1 MVSKVNP
8 TVDATFSGST
18 PASTNRTP
26 QVGSTP
32 GSAQPG
38 QAMNPGD
45 MHVATPIANGTPG
58 GAVAGLQATEA
69 VTPGMGTS
77 SAAAA
82 DAHGTTPGQGANHG
96 PKGSMGG
103 GK

>member
-1 MVSKVNP
+1 MVSKVTK
-8 TVDATFSGST
+8 TVDPTFSGST

-26 QVGSTP
+26 QMGTTP

-38 QAMNPGD
+38 QAMSPGS
-45 MHVATPIANGTPG
+45 MHVSTPIANGTPG

-69 VTPGMGTS
+69 VTPGMGT
-77 SAAAA
+77 AAAVPGSV
-82 DAHGTTPGQGANHG
+82 HGSTPGIGENFG
-96 PKGSMGG
+96 PKGSTGG

>member
-1 MVSKVNP
+1 MVSKVTK

-18 PASTNRTP
+18 PASSNRTP
-26 QVGSTP
+26 SVGSTP

-38 QAMNPGD
+38 QAMSPGS
-45 MHVATPIANGTPG
+45 MHISTPIANGSPG

-69 VTPGMGTS
+69 VTPGMGTM
-77 SAAAA
+77 AAAPGSV
-82 DAHGTTPGQGANHG
+82 HGSTPGEGANFG
-96 PKGSMGG
+96 PKGSTGG